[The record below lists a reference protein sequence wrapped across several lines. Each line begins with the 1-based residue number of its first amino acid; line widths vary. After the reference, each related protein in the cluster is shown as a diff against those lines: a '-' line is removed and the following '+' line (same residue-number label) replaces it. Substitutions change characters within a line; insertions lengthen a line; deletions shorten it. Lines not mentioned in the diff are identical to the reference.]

1 LARIKGL
8 KLQVS
13 GARSI
18 CVMCTKM
25 SETPTTDISDDL
37 VHQRMIRSLELKLER
52 LEHGLAMPRDED
64 AIARTK
70 ALLEEVRDQ
79 MR

>member
-1 LARIKGL
+1 M
-8 KLQVS
+8 S
-13 GARSI
+13 GIYSI
-18 CVMCTKM
+18 RVVCMSM
-25 SETPTTDISDDL
+25 SETSTTDISDYL
-37 VHQRMIRSLELKLER
+37 VHQRRIRSLELTLER

-70 ALLEEVRDQ
+70 ALLEEARDRI

>member
-1 LARIKGL
+1 M
-8 KLQVS
+8 S
-13 GARSI
+13 
-18 CVMCTKM
+18 M
-25 SETPTTDISDDL
+25 SETSTTDISNYL
-37 VHQRMIRSLELKLER
+37 VHQRRMRSLELTLER

-70 ALLEEVRDQ
+70 ALLEEARDR

>member
-1 LARIKGL
+1 
-8 KLQVS
+8 VS
-13 GARSI
+13 GIHSI
-18 CVMCTKM
+18 SVVCMSM
-25 SETPTTDISDDL
+25 SETSATDISDYL
-37 VHQRMIRSLELKLER
+37 VHQRRIRSLELTLER

-70 ALLEEVRDQ
+70 ALLEEARAR